1 MKKIV
6 ILLLALVL
14 CFAVT
19 ACSSETPEAPEATQ
33 PSSNNTPIINQ
44 MPTKP
49 QRPIEPE
56 PEYTPSTKPTAP
68 KPGNGDFPEDSE
80 VQTYTFNADDVLNL
94 DIGCYGAQ
102 VFIKPA
108 SDNTITIATNLPYHD
123 AALYEGY
130 LSFYQKRDP
139 NIAESDAEMILSGAQ
154 LIISIPENKSFVEV
168 NLYNSMES
176 NYASYSVTDWSISHL
191 NAEKLNLH
199 VDMSDMRIAKLN
211 VTESFNLYGGMGD
224 VLIEDGVVNNSYLKL
239 KSGDVGIV
247 ASFTG
252 ENIIDGGFGN
262 LTVGV
267 KNAATLAIDISD
279 GSGVLS
285 VQGYELPTFKK
296 TDGEHSLT
304 ITRTTGNVIFKEI
317 Q

>member
-1 MKKIV
+1 MKKIA

-19 ACSSETPEAPEATQ
+19 ACASETPEVEKPTT
-33 PSSNNTPIINQ
+33 PSSNNSNIADI

-68 KPGNGDFPEDSE
+68 KPGNGDFPEGSE

-123 AALYEGY
+123 ASLYEGY

-154 LIISIPENKSFVEV
+154 LIISIPENKSFGEV
-168 NLYNSMES
+168 NLHNSMES
-176 NYASYSVTDWSISHL
+176 NYASYSVTDWNISHL
-191 NAEKLNLH
+191 NADKLNLY
-199 VDMSDMRIAKLN
+199 VDMSDIRIAKLN
-211 VTESFNLYGGMGD
+211 VTESFTLYGGIGD

-247 ASFTG
+247 AAFTG
-252 ENIIDGGFGN
+252 ENIIECGFGN
-262 LTVGV
+262 LTVGI
-267 KNAATLAIDISD
+267 KDAANLAVDIS
-279 GSGVLS
+279 SGTGTLTID
-285 VQGYELPTFKK
+285 GYEVPLFSK
-296 TDGEHSLT
+296 TDGEHSLK
-304 ITRTTGNVIFKEI
+304 INRTSGNVIIDEM
-317 Q
+317 